1 MFIPNLGKQCHDK
14 TAGSIILIVVNEGK
28 LTATMANSIFDHLKD
43 LCGFEVIFL
52 LLFNRQPS

>member
-43 LCGFEVIFL
+43 LCGFEVIF
-52 LLFNRQPS
+52 FTDF